1 MGSPFKMNPKTPLMK
16 ALVGK
21 QGNLPEQLKQAI
33 LDAPAKMTDKG
44 KGKSKAKP
52 FVDPGEPA
60 EFKKG
65 TWKGT
70 TESVIRPFEGTAF
83 VGTTGSGKRQPQGK
97 QVSGYTEGTQE
108 SEVRFA
114 RGKVVGSGEGDY
126 TRSASSSKIKGATIE
141 QKKYKSGKKGSA
153 TKSYSAKKAA
163 MKMYGKKKK

>member
-97 QVSGYTEGTQE
+97 QVSGYTEGMQE

-153 TKSYSAKKAA
+153 AKSYSAKKAA